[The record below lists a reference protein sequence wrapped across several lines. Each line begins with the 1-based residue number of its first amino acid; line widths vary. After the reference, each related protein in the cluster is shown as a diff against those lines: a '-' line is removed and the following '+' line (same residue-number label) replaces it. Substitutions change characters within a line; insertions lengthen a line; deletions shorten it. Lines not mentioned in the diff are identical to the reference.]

1 MKRESSENKRSLGM
15 KIMRSLFLLAGC
27 TPLLM
32 YPLQHASALGLKENS
47 MITDNTIKLGDI
59 FYGLQRDEDR
69 VLGIAPRPGE
79 DMVLN
84 AKTLLRIALALD
96 IPWRPAN
103 ATDQVILRRA
113 ATIIEREA
121 IEDNLMQS
129 LIDQGI
135 YGDFNVN
142 IPSQYSQITLPADQ
156 PAEMEVVD
164 MTVDNSNKSFKAV
177 VAAPSAANPIQRFE
191 ISGTIQPMV
200 SVPVVKENI
209 QTGRIINASDI
220 EFVQIKESDF
230 TSDTIADAQ
239 SLIGM
244 TSRRLIL
251 AGHPVKESETIAP
264 KIIARGD
271 VVTLNLQQGVL
282 SLSIQAKAL
291 ENGAKGDLI
300 RVVNT
305 TSNQTLQAEVT
316 GEKEVRILSN

>member
-1 MKRESSENKRSLGM
+1 MKKASSGHKRTLGM
-15 KIMRSLFLLAGC
+15 KIVRGMFLLAGC
-27 TPLLM
+27 TPLLI

-47 MITDNTIKLGDI
+47 MITDNTIKLGDV

-96 IPWRPAN
+96 IPWRPSS
-103 ATDQVILRRA
+103 ATDQVVLRRA
-113 ATIIEREA
+113 ATIIERKA
-121 IEDNLMQS
+121 IEDKIMEA
-129 LIDQGI
+129 LIALGT
-135 YGDFNVN
+135 YGDFGIN
-142 IPSQYSQITLPADQ
+142 IPAQYTQISLPADQ
-156 PAEMEVVD
+156 PAEMEIVN
-164 MTVDNSNKSFKAV
+164 MTVDSSNKNFKAI

-191 ISGTIQPMV
+191 ISGSIQPMV

-209 QTGRIINASDI
+209 QTGRIINASDL
-220 EFVQIKESDF
+220 EFIQIKESDF

-282 SLSIQAKAL
+282 SLSTQAKAL

-305 TSNQTLQAEVT
+305 ASNQTLQAEVT